1 MSIFKPNRE
10 GIRKA
15 VNGIKHGNV
24 IAYPTETFY
33 GLGVDPCNEEAIDR
47 LYRLKG
53 WKEKRPVSV
62 LINHLDK
69 LTHLVK
75 EIPPIA
81 RLLMNTFWPG
91 PLTLVL
97 KINPS
102 FPSLISGGTGKIGVR
117 ISSNEI
123 ANKLL
128 GELDGPLTTTSANL
142 TGGKE
147 AFKAEDVEGFFGRD
161 VSIILQ
167 GGELKGI
174 KGSTIIDV
182 TGDKIEVIREG
193 DLPLNEIN
201 TTCH

>member
-1 MSIFKPNRE
+1 MSIFEPNRKA
-10 GIRKA
+10 IREA
-15 VNGIKHGNV
+15 AYTIKDGNIV
-24 IAYPTETFY
+24 AYPTETFY

-69 LTHLVK
+69 LTQLVK

-91 PLTLVL
+91 PLTLVFE
-97 KINPS
+97 INPS

-128 GELDGPLTTTSANL
+128 EELDGPLTTTSANL

-147 AFKAEDVEGFFGRD
+147 AFKAEDVESFFGRN
-161 VSIILQ
+161 VTLVLQ

-193 DLPLNEIN
+193 DLPLNTIN
-201 TTCH
+201 TICH

>member
-1 MSIFKPNRE
+1 MSVFEPNRKT
-10 GIRKA
+10 IREA
-15 VNGIKHGNV
+15 VSAIKDGNIV
-24 IAYPTETFY
+24 AYPTETFY
-33 GLGVDPCNEEAIDR
+33 GLGVDPCNEEAIDK

-62 LINHLDK
+62 LVNHLDK
-69 LTHLVK
+69 LTPLVK

-81 RLLMNTFWPG
+81 TLLMNTFWPG
-91 PLTLVL
+91 PLTLVF

-102 FPSLISGGTGKIGVR
+102 FPPLISGGTDKIGAR

-128 GELDGPLTTTSANL
+128 EELDGPLTTTSANL

-147 AFKAEDVEGFFGRD
+147 AFSAEDVEAFFGRN

-182 TGDKIEVIREG
+182 TGDEFEVIREG
-193 DLPLNEIN
+193 DLPLNMIK
-201 TTCH
+201 TICR

>member
-1 MSIFKPNRE
+1 MSIFEPNRE
-10 GIRKA
+10 NIRKA

-33 GLGVDPCNEEAIDR
+33 GLGADPYNQEAIDS

-62 LINHLDK
+62 LINHVDNLPI
-69 LTHLVK
+69 VAK

-81 RLLMNTFWPG
+81 KLLINSFWPG
-91 PLTLVL
+91 PLTLVF
-97 KINPS
+97 KIHPS
-102 FPSLISGGTGKIGVR
+102 FPSLLSGDTDTIGVR

-128 GELDGPLTTTSANL
+128 EELDGPLTTTSANL

-147 AFKAEDVEGFFGRD
+147 AFKAEEVEEYFGSD
-161 VSIILQ
+161 VSIVLQ
-167 GGELKGI
+167 GGELKGV

-182 TGDKIEVIREG
+182 TEDKIMVIREG
-193 DLPLNEIN
+193 DLPLSEIN
-201 TTCH
+201 MVCS

>member
-1 MSIFKPNRE
+1 MSIFEPNWD
-10 GIRKA
+10 GIREA
-15 VNGIKHGNV
+15 VNTIKHGNIV
-24 IAYPTETFY
+24 AYPTETFY

-69 LTHLVK
+69 LTPLVK

-91 PLTLVL
+91 PLTLVF

-128 GELDGPLTTTSANL
+128 EELDVPLTTTSANL

-147 AFKAEDVEGFFGRD
+147 AFRAEEVEESFGRD

-167 GGELKGI
+167 GGELKGV

-182 TGDKIEVIREG
+182 TGDKIGVIREG

-201 TTCH
+201 TICH